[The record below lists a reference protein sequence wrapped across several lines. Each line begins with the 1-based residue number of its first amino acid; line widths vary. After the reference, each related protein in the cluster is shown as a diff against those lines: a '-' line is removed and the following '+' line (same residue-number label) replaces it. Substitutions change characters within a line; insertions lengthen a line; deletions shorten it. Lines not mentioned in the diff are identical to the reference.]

1 MKHHTRLALL
11 LTLVL
16 AMLLLSG
23 CQSAQEAPEA
33 ATQAA
38 LQVTVSIVPQMFFV
52 ERLGGEL
59 VDVAVMVQPGNSPA
73 TYEPKAA
80 QLEALSRSDAYFS
93 IGVPF
98 ERAWLERIQAANPAM
113 PVVDTSQGITLREID
128 AHHHEGE
135 EEEEEEHHDEAVQLD
150 PHIWLS
156 PALVRTQAQT
166 IAATLIAEDPE
177 HREVYEA
184 NLAAFDE
191 ELTALE
197 NDIRGALSGITSRR
211 FLVFHPTWG
220 YFADEFGLEQM
231 AIEVD
236 GQEPSAKELAE
247 IIEEAQENGIQVVLA
262 QPEFSTRAAETIAKE
277 LDGKVIKVSPL
288 AENWDENLRTVAA
301 TFAEVLGAPA
311 AE

>member
-1 MKHHTRLALL
+1 MNRYTRYALL
-11 LTLVL
+11 ISLVL
-16 AMLLLSG
+16 ATLLLAG
-23 CQSAQEAPEA
+23 CQSAQESPQ
-33 ATQAA
+33 ATTQTA
-38 LQVTVSIVPQMFFV
+38 LQVTVSILPQAFFV
-52 ERLGGEL
+52 ERLGGDL
-59 VDVAVMVQPGNSPA
+59 VDVTVMVEPGASPA

-113 PVVDTSQGITLREID
+113 PIVDTSQGITLREID

-135 EEEEEEHHDEAVQLD
+135 EEEEGHEEGEQRD

-166 IAATLIAEDPE
+166 IAATLIAENPAN
-177 HREVYEA
+177 REVYEA
-184 NLAAFDE
+184 NLVAFDE
-191 ELTALE
+191 ELIALE
-197 NDIRGALSGITSRR
+197 NDIRGTLSGISSRR

-220 YFADEFGLEQM
+220 YFADAFGLEQM

-277 LDGKVIKVSPL
+277 LDGKVVKISPL
-288 AENWDENLRTVAA
+288 AKEWDENLRTVAA
-301 TFAEVLGAPA
+301 TFSEVLGAPE